1 MMWRV
6 ARSFEEVKPLISADY
21 SLYPSPTPH
30 LKAGRRGATG
40 WLVLNR
46 PERRNALSAEM
57 WRAIP
62 ELVHRLAD
70 DAEVRSLALTGEG
83 GEAFAAGADIS
94 EFAGNRDDADAAR
107 RYDAMTLDAFTA
119 LQDCRKPVIAVIDGY
134 CLGGGLALALACDI
148 RIASDRSSFALP
160 PARLGLAYPLAG
172 LRQLLATVSAARAK
186 ELLFTARRVDAA
198 EGLRIGLVHS
208 AVPGASLIAE
218 AESVLAM
225 LEANAPLSIAAAK
238 RMIDVLSGVSG
249 QAGPEELAR
258 LADACFDSD
267 DYKEGR
273 RAFLEKR
280 PPQFSGR

>member
-1 MMWRV
+1 
-6 ARSFEEVKPLISADY
+6 
-21 SLYPSPTPH
+21 
-30 LKAGRRGATG
+30 
-40 WLVLNR
+40 VLNR

-62 ELVHRLAD
+62 DIVRRLAA
-70 DAEVRSLALTGEG
+70 DADIRALALMGEG

-94 EFAGNRDDADAAR
+94 EFAGNRDDAEAAR
-107 RYDAMTLDAFTA
+107 RYDIMTLEAFTA
-119 LQDCRKPVIAVIDGY
+119 LQECRKPVIAVIDGY
-134 CLGGGLALALACDI
+134 CLGGGLALALACEI
-148 RIASDRSSFALP
+148 RIASDRSTFALP

-172 LRQLLATVSAARAK
+172 LRQLLAAVGAARAK

-198 EGLRIGLVHS
+198 EALRIGLIH
-208 AVPGASLIAE
+208 ATAGAASLKAE
-218 AESVLAM
+218 ADSVLAM
-225 LEANAPLSIAAAK
+225 VAGNAPLSIAAAK
-238 RMIDVLSGVSG
+238 GMINALSGISG
-249 QAGPEELAR
+249 DHRPDALAA

>member
-1 MMWRV
+1 MTTDF
-6 ARSFEEVKPLISADY
+6 SPC
-21 SLYPSPTPH
+21 PSPTPH
-30 LKAGRRGATG
+30 LTAGRRGATG

-62 ELVHRLAD
+62 DLVRRLAD
-70 DAEVRSLALTGEG
+70 DAEIRALALMGEG

-107 RYDAMTLDAFTA
+107 RYDSMTLEAFTA
-119 LQDCRKPVIAVIDGY
+119 LQECRKPVVAVIDGY

-148 RIASDRSSFALP
+148 RIASDRSIFALP

-172 LRQLLATVSAARAK
+172 LRQLLATVTAARAK

-198 EGLRIGLVHS
+198 EAHRIGLVH
-208 AVPGASLIAE
+208 ATVGAASLKAE
-218 AESVLAM
+218 AESILAM
-225 LEANAPLSIAAAK
+225 VAANAPLSIAAAK
-238 RMIDVLSGVSG
+238 GMINALSGVSG
-249 QAGPEELAR
+249 DARSDALAA

>member
-1 MMWRV
+1 LKEGK
-6 ARSFEEVKPLISADY
+6 SLISADY

-30 LKAGRRGATG
+30 IKAGRRGATG

-62 ELVHRLAD
+62 GIIRHLAD
-70 DAEVRSLALTGEG
+70 DGEVRSLALTGEG

-107 RYDAMTLDAFTA
+107 LYDAMTIDAFAA
-119 LQDCRKPVIAVIDGY
+119 LQNCRKPVIAVIDGY

-148 RIASDRSSFALP
+148 RIASDRSIFALP

-198 EGLRIGLVHS
+198 EALRIGLVHA

-225 LEANAPLSIAAAK
+225 VEANAPLSIAAAK
-238 RMIDVLSGVSG
+238 GMINALSGVSEE
-249 QAGPEELAR
+249 AGPEALAG

-280 PPQFSGR
+280 PPRFSGR

>member
-1 MMWRV
+1 MITDLV
-6 ARSFEEVKPLISADY
+6 PC
-21 SLYPSPTPH
+21 PSPTPH
-30 LKAGRRGATG
+30 LTAGRRGSTG

-62 ELVHRLAD
+62 DLVRRLAD
-70 DAEVRSLALTGEG
+70 DPEVRALALMGEG

-94 EFAGNRDDADAAR
+94 EFAGNRDDAAAAR
-107 RYDAMTLDAFTA
+107 CYDAMTIEAFAA
-119 LQDCRKPVIAVIDGY
+119 LEECPKPVVAVINGY

-148 RIASDRSSFALP
+148 RLASDRAIFALP

-172 LRQLLATVSAARAK
+172 MRQLLAAVTAARAK

-198 EGLRIGLVHS
+198 EASRIGLVHMT
-208 AVPGASLIAE
+208 VGADSLRAE
-218 AESVLAM
+218 AESVLGM
-225 LEANAPLSIAAAK
+225 LAANAPLSIAAAK
-238 RMIDVLSGVSG
+238 GMINALSGVSG
-249 QAGPEELAR
+249 DPRPEALAT
-258 LADACFDSD
+258 LADACFGSD

-280 PPQFSGR
+280 PPRFSGR